1 MTKVIQ
7 CSCGYSMREEDD
19 DALVRSAQAHALTA
33 HGLELTREQAMAMA
47 KPEVVGRRKTRGK
60 GTQV

>member
-7 CSCGYSMREEDD
+7 CPCGYSMREEDE

-47 KPEVVGRRKTRGK
+47 KPEIVGRRANHGK